1 MKHLSM
7 NACDP
12 VKITGILKHVI
23 CKKNGRITRFHIQRE
38 EGVIELKASK
48 YLRVVR
54 GYTPRINDVVELKL
68 LKKVK
73 SGQVK
78 LKAFA
83 IAPSRNGSPPAHIKT
98 PQNACTPI
106 KIALC
111 QSSKCQKL
119 GAQKVWDTIEK
130 ELSRTGRA
138 GQVQLMPSKCLGQC
152 KKGPAAKLP
161 SGRVCSRL
169 GASTVLGLIP

>member
-1 MKHLSM
+1 MKQLSM
-7 NACDP
+7 NACDSMNM
-12 VKITGILKHVI
+12 TGILKQVI
-23 CKKNGRITRFHIQRE
+23 CKKDGRISRIHIQRE

-83 IAPSRNGSPPAHIKT
+83 IAPSLSGSQSAHVET
-98 PQNACTPI
+98 PQKACTPI

-119 GAQKVWDTIEK
+119 GAQKLWDKIEK

-138 GQVQLMPSKCLGQC
+138 GQVQLMSSKCLGQC
-152 KKGPAAKLP
+152 KKGPAGKLP

-169 GASTVLGLIP
+169 ETSTVLGLIP